1 MLIDDTGAFNRHA
14 IMCDAHRQYRQ
25 MRAFGW
31 SWSRCLSFAWAR
43 AQAMR
48 EAMALPMA
56 A

>member
-1 MLIDDTGAFNRHA
+1 MLIDDKGRFNRA
-14 IMCDAHRQYRQ
+14 GIMLDAHRQYRQ

-43 AQAMR
+43 ARAMR
-48 EAMALPMA
+48 EAAMLRMA